1 MSTRQFDKHSDD
13 WRLSKGGKADS
24 SFQQDRGE
32 EVAKQLVAG
41 KSLSEIADEHNMHAI
56 TIRRIA
62 RWYVFNGK
70 DKELAKKLA
79 NTRVRLHSKEYREQQ
94 QAERKGK
101 IAERDRQVVKYIIA
115 GHTQRE
121 AGEHFGLS
129 VPTIA
134 RCIVSVRE
142 VDKQLA
148 KEYEY
153 ACNTHHFGRFR
164 NNDADAQ

>member
-1 MSTRQFDKHSDD
+1 MSTKQFDKHSDD

-24 SFQQDRGE
+24 NFQHDRAE
-32 EVAKQLVAG
+32 EVARQLVAG

-62 RWYVFNGK
+62 RWYVFNGN

-79 NTRVRLHSKEYREQQ
+79 NTRVRMHSDAFRKQKH
-94 QAERKGK
+94 AERKQK
-101 IAERDRQVVKYIIA
+101 FVERDKEVVRYIID
-115 GHTQRE
+115 GHTQKE
-121 AGEHFGLS
+121 AAEHFGLA

-142 VDKQLA
+142 VDKELA

>member
-24 SFQQDRGE
+24 NFQHDRAE

-79 NTRVRLHSKEYREQQ
+79 NTRVRMHSDEYREQQ

-115 GHTQRE
+115 GHTQKE
-121 AGEHFGLS
+121 AAEHFGLS

-134 RCIVSVRE
+134 RCILTVRNM
-142 VDKQLA
+142 DKQLA